1 MDPFIA
7 FITFVS
13 LLADFTNERRART
26 AHTYEEFRV
35 WLEENRHEDVITL
48 LQQNAATVT
57 SIKALLALDRH
68 AFHERFEHIDR
79 SLAIIAGSF
88 DGFAQL
94 AGAVRPLAKLSQDAL
109 NFLRDIERSGSGRVL
124 ETRLSA
130 TQLPELVPLDTYTR
144 SDVEIKYRGDARFY
158 EDDIGILLET
168 GLLRLKHGDKGRRIF
183 IMTREAS
190 DFVRADDAKASK

>member
-1 MDPFIA
+1 MDPFVA
-7 FITFVS
+7 FISFVN
-13 LLADFTNERRART
+13 LLADFTNERRAQT
-26 AHTYEEFRV
+26 AHTYEEFRA
-35 WLEENRHEDVITL
+35 WLEENRHDDVITL
-48 LQQNAATVT
+48 LQQSAATAT
-57 SIKALLALDRH
+57 SIKALLTLDRQ
-68 AFHERFEHIDR
+68 ALHERFDRIDR
-79 SLAIIAGSF
+79 SLAIIAGGV

-124 ETRLSA
+124 ETRLVA

-144 SDVEIKYRGDARFY
+144 SNVEIKYRGDARFY

-168 GLLRLKHGDKGRRIF
+168 GLLRLRHDDKGRRIF

-190 DFVRADDAKASK
+190 DFVRAGDAKATK